1 MNYSFPD
8 INLLELHNTTN
19 NFMDREYVQAM
30 AEELSST
37 LEAFKLKGK
46 ITDIRMTPFA
56 VLFDVMP
63 DPGESIKSFKNSRID
78 LEVHMASPVEI
89 VGIGERQYTIGL
101 AIKNWDRAII
111 GLRDI
116 METKEFKNNNMVIP
130 VAGGMDVLGKPFI
143 FDLAQ
148 TPHLLVAGAT
158 GSGKS
163 VFLNDI
169 IMSILYTR
177 TPAEVQMVMI
187 DPKMVELGAYNGIP
201 HLYIPVIYD
210 SKKALSALRSIEKEM
225 MRRYEMFT
233 PLGVKDIESYNS
245 IVSPEEKLYRI
256 VIIIDEYME
265 MMMEAPDE
273 LEDMVKRLSRLARA
287 SGIHL
292 VMATQRPSSKVIT
305 PEIKANIPC
314 RASFTVV
321 DWRESKTILDRT
333 GAERLLGDGDMLY
346 SSAESAV
353 PTHAQAAYVSNQE
366 VDRVIASIKE
376 ITIHND
382 QQ

>member
-101 AIKNWDRAII
+101 AVKNWDRAVI

-116 METKEFKNNNMVIP
+116 METKEFRENDYIIP
-130 VAGGMDVLGKPFI
+130 IASGMDVLGKPFI

-169 IMSILYTR
+169 IMSIIYNR
-177 TPAEVQMVMI
+177 TPDEVRLVMI

-201 HLYIPVIYD
+201 HMYTPVIYD
-210 SKKALSALRSIEKEM
+210 AKKALSALQVIDKEM
-225 MRRYEMFT
+225 MHRYEIFAS
-233 PLGVKDIESYNS
+233 LGVKDIETYNNMVNES
-245 IVSPEEKLYRI
+245 DKLFRI
-256 VIIIDEYME
+256 VIVIDEYME

-273 LEDMVKRLSRLARA
+273 LEDMVRRISRLARA

-292 VMATQRPSSKVIT
+292 VMATQRPSAKIIT

-353 PTHAQAAYVSNQE
+353 PTHAQAAFVSNQE
-366 VDRVIASIKE
+366 VDKVIEAIKVQ
-376 ITIHND
+376 NNYD
-382 QQ
+382 

>member
-1 MNYSFPD
+1 MSYSFPD
-8 INLLELHNTTN
+8 IELLELHNTTN

-116 METKEFKNNNMVIP
+116 MQTNEFKNNTFTIP

-169 IMSILYTR
+169 IMSIIYTR
-177 TPAEVQMVMI
+177 TPDEVQLVMI

-201 HLYIPVIYD
+201 HLYMPVIYD
-210 SKKALSALRSIEKEM
+210 SKKALSALSVLDKEM
-225 MRRYEMFT
+225 MRRYEVFASQ
-233 PLGVKDIESYNS
+233 GVKDIESYNNL
-245 IVSPEEKLYRI
+245 VPAAEKLYRI

-273 LEDMVKRLSRLARA
+273 LEELVKRVSRLARA

-292 VMATQRPSSKVIT
+292 VMATQRPSAKVIT

-366 VDRVIASIKE
+366 VDRVIEKVKANNFVNKE
-376 ITIHND
+376 
-382 QQ
+382 